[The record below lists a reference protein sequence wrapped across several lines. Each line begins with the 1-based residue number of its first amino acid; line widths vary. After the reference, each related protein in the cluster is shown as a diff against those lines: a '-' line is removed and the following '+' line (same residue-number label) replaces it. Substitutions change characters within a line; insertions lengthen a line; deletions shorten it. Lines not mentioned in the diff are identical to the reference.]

1 MKMKPV
7 AATLVA
13 LASLIPAAAAIADER
28 VDVDTFLSEGQLS
41 EAETAL
47 QQQLKQNP
55 DDPSARFSLGA
66 VQFFQAIEQ
75 LGQDQYRYGLLG
87 GRTRSIPFM
96 RLPVPENREP
106 EQINYTKARQIIQR
120 LLDQL
125 TKARETLDRID
136 GRGVDVPMKL
146 GLVRI
151 DLNGDGEYPDEE
163 TIWYVSQVLQ
173 NPRLRAANTVPQEFP
188 VRFDDAD
195 VPWLQG
201 YCHLLSAL
209 CEIILA
215 HDWQDQF
222 ERTAHLFYPNV
233 DTPYEFLTAEGPGQF
248 MSFGAQNLFDFV
260 ALLHTIN
267 YEVKEPER
275 MRHALEHLE
284 QVISLSRESWKR
296 INEEDDDDREWVP
309 GPHQTSVMKGFNV
322 GQDIVSG
329 WHEFLDEFELILKG
343 EKLAPFWRGIDGGIS
358 PFGGIRQ
365 INPKIGINVRKVF
378 TDPRRFDLALW
389 LQGTGLQ
396 PFLEEGDITSPEKW
410 QKMMSRF
417 NGRFWNFA
425 LWFN

>member
-1 MKMKPV
+1 MKLKPV
-7 AATLVA
+7 TATLVA
-13 LASLIPAAAAIADER
+13 LASLMPVAAAIADER

-41 EAETAL
+41 DAESAL

-106 EQINYTKARQIIQR
+106 EQISYRKARQIIQR

-125 TKARETLDRID
+125 TKARETLDKID

-173 NPRLRAANTVPQEFP
+173 NPRLRAANTVPKEFP

-201 YCHLLSAL
+201 YCHLLSAF

-222 ERTAHLFYPNV
+222 ERTAHLFYPDV
-233 DTPYEFLTAEGPGQF
+233 DTPYEFLTTEGPGQF
-248 MSFGAQNLFDFV
+248 MSFGAQNIFDFV

-275 MRHALEHLE
+275 MRHALKHLE
-284 QVISLSRESWKR
+284 QVVSLSRESWKR
-296 INEEDDDDREWVP
+296 INAEDDDDREWVP
-309 GPHQTSVMKGFNV
+309 GPDQTSVMRGFNV

-378 TDPRRFDLALW
+378 TDPQRFDLALW